1 MLSTI
6 ELNRRYQPRGRH
18 ATLRDTFNTRRVLH
32 APTMLCYDQFVYA
45 YEYEETR
52 DAVYPRTRKDAST

>member
-6 ELNRRYQPRGRH
+6 ELNRRHQPRGRH
-18 ATLRDTFNTRRVLH
+18 ATLRDALNTRRVLH
-32 APTMLCYDQFVYA
+32 APTMLCYNQFVYL

-52 DAVYPRTRKDAST
+52 DAVCPGTRKDAST